1 MIQRL
6 ESLIESLLLR
16 SHGINSVELLN
27 LTLLLV
33 KIHNNGLVVGLAQAV
48 KEVAVLRQEDAVDA
62 AHGIGHVVEEL
73 TPHPVTLWAHC
84 VHVAVGVFGRSEI
97 ARLCRTANIDVIG
110 LGVDVE
116 CRHGLFFGA
125 ASENWEFFVTA
136 RSIFY
141 DRPCHAGHETSH

>member
-48 KEVAVLRQEDAVDA
+48 KEVAVLRQ
-62 AHGIGHVVEEL
+62 
-73 TPHPVTLWAHC
+73 
-84 VHVAVGVFGRSEI
+84 
-97 ARLCRTANIDVIG
+97 
-110 LGVDVE
+110 
-116 CRHGLFFGA
+116 
-125 ASENWEFFVTA
+125 
-136 RSIFY
+136 
-141 DRPCHAGHETSH
+141 